1 MLIDLVS
8 LVTTLCVVTIFG
20 RSASFP
26 FLMLFLLS
34 DNFGPRAAEER
45 SHAEHGNEDKAN
57 PVPMFTNHIIVIV
70 NSIIYDPSYGK
81 RFANTGDF
89 QKGTVGGFA
98 NFGTKVLRSKLG
110 DQSTNQIKSLD
121 VLLFRESNDQG
132 TELTMVK
139 ILPQSILGDY

>member
-1 MLIDLVS
+1 
-8 LVTTLCVVTIFG
+8 
-20 RSASFP
+20 
-26 FLMLFLLS
+26 
-34 DNFGPRAAEER
+34 
-45 SHAEHGNEDKAN
+45 
-57 PVPMFTNHIIVIV
+57 MFTNHVIVIV